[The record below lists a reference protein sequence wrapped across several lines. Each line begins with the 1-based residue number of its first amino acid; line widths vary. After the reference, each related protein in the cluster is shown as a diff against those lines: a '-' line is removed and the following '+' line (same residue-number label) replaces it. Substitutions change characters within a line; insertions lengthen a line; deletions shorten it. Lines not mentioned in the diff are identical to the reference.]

1 MIVDDP
7 VDPKSEENDSPI
19 LIEGLADTIPKIQK
33 QKTII
38 NVEVTSAEHT
48 TGVSGALT
56 TGTADMK
63 MDAVDIETDD
73 TDKPDEDEGDDS
85 INLSTSELKAIGDH
99 GDPEVDPK
107 VVNRLL
113 DDKSQSEDEV
123 SLIKLITNT
132 FITKNRKFWCNAVNE
147 RAIPKQ

>member
-1 MIVDDP
+1 M
-7 VDPKSEENDSPI
+7 
-19 LIEGLADTIPKIQK
+19 DTIPKIQK

-48 TGVSGALT
+48 TGVSGALIT
-56 TGTADMK
+56 TGTADME

-73 TDKPDEDEGDDS
+73 TDKPDKDEGDDS

-132 FITKNRKFWCNAVNE
+132 FITENRKFWCNAVNE